1 MARVVEGLT
10 FHNPLYSPF
19 DLSRRRHDLFGQML
33 AGTLPEARD
42 RAART
47 DRRAQNP
54 SGAED
59 RGAYA
64 RHPLLAPAVRPPPM
78 QRSSPPPPP
87 PRKRAP
93 PPADLPPARTTA
105 CSPPSRP

>member
-33 AGTLPEARD
+33 AGTLPKARD

-64 RHPLLAPAVRPPPM
+64 RYPLLPLSDALRPP
-78 QRSSPPPPP
+78 
-87 PRKRAP
+87 AP
-93 PPADLPPARTTA
+93 PDPTQLLGLDLLGTVL
-105 CSPPSRP
+105 SPGQQHLPC